1 MRQDYTEFNKQ
12 STTEYPSIDDV
23 EDAIDF
29 LKAPASF
36 RSFRTGLIKI
46 FLDKYIENISDNSD
60 SIDINFINIDSNSID
75 LTNIDSTKSEAV
87 RINSME
93 PESADSYVEEQM
105 AKCLFNKLHKIGS
118 SIEYNTVLSWF
129 QGKHRPKV
137 EAGYRQ
143 QIYEICFALNL
154 TFDETKWFFGHV
166 YYDRAFNCHTIEE
179 AVFYYAFR
187 NNVGYQ

>member
-60 SIDINFINIDSNSID
+60 SIDINFINIDSNNID
-75 LTNIDSTKSEAV
+75 LTNIDSNNIALSNIAPINIDSTNIDSTKSD
-87 RINSME
+87 I
-93 PESADSYVEEQM
+93 
-105 AKCLFNKLHKIGS
+105 
-118 SIEYNTVLSWF
+118 
-129 QGKHRPKV
+129 
-137 EAGYRQ
+137 
-143 QIYEICFALNL
+143 
-154 TFDETKWFFGHV
+154 
-166 YYDRAFNCHTIEE
+166 
-179 AVFYYAFR
+179 
-187 NNVGYQ
+187 